1 MLRVFHGLMDLQAH
15 ALVWP
20 ALFSDSIGKGNVM
33 AKNEVVWGIMG
44 TAKINDKV
52 VVPMHNAPKC
62 RVKGIASRSQEKAR
76 EAAARYGLSV
86 AYDSYE
92 ALLADPEIDAVYIP
106 LPNHIHVEW
115 TIKSVEA
122 GKHVL
127 CEKPIG
133 LDAQQVERLIAA
145 RDGSGRCIQEAFMVR
160 THPQWLK
167 VRSLIDDGAIGE
179 LRAVTGGFTYNNTN
193 PDNIRNQSGLGG
205 GGLLD
210 IGCYPIT
217 TSRFVTRAEPGRVV
231 ALIEQD
237 PVFDV
242 DRLGSVLMDFD
253 GVQASFFYS
262 TQTHPYQRMQF
273 HGTKGRIEVEIPFNA
288 PNDRPTR
295 LLVSENTSAGAGTD
309 RWVEIP
315 ACDQYGVAAA
325 TFAEAILN
333 GTPQA
338 IPLEDARANMRVIDA
353 VFRSARSGA
362 WETIAQS

>member
-1 MLRVFHGLMDLQAH
+1 MNSPIQA
-15 ALVWP
+15 AIQP
-20 ALFSDSIGKGNVM
+20 AILLAYSIGKGDVM
-33 AKNEVVWGIMG
+33 AKDEIVWGVLG

-62 RVKGIASRSQEKAR
+62 RVKGIASRSAEKAR
-76 EAAARYGLSV
+76 EAAARYGLAV

-92 ALLADPEIDAVYIP
+92 KLLADPEIDAIYIP
-106 LPNHIHVEW
+106 LPNHIHLEW
-115 TIKSVEA
+115 TIKAVEA

-145 RDGSGRCIQEAFMVR
+145 RDRSGRYIQEAFMVR

-167 VRSLIDDGAIGE
+167 VRALIDEGAIGE
-179 LRAVTGGFTYNNTN
+179 LHAVTGGFTYYNTN
-193 PDNIRNQSGLGG
+193 QHDIRNQSELGG

-217 TSRFVTRAEPGRVV
+217 TSRFVIGREPRRVV
-231 ALIEQD
+231 AMLEQD
-237 PVFDV
+237 PVFNV
-242 DRLGSVLMDFD
+242 DRLGSVMVDF
-253 GVQASFFYS
+253 GGIQTSFFYS
-262 TQTHPYQRMQF
+262 TQTYPYQRMQF

-295 LLVSENTSAGAGTD
+295 LLVSEHTNSGVAAE
-309 RWVEIP
+309 RWLEIRE
-315 ACDQYGVAAA
+315 CDQYGVAAA
-325 TFAEAILN
+325 TFAEAILSGN
-333 GTPQA
+333 TQA

-353 VFRSARSGA
+353 VFRSAQSGA
-362 WETIAQS
+362 WERVPEN

>member
-1 MLRVFHGLMDLQAH
+1 
-15 ALVWP
+15 
-20 ALFSDSIGKGNVM
+20 M
-33 AKNEVVWGIMG
+33 ARDEIVWGILG

-52 VVPMHNAPKC
+52 VMPMQSAPKC
-62 RVKGIASRSQEKAR
+62 RVKGIASRSHEKAR
-76 EAAARYGLSV
+76 EAAAKYGLAV

-145 RDGSGRCIQEAFMVR
+145 RDRSGRYIQEAFMVR

-167 VRSLIDDGAIGE
+167 VRTLIDEGTIGE

-193 PDNIRNQSGLGG
+193 PRDIRNQSELGG

-217 TSRFVTRAEPGRVV
+217 TSRFITRREPRRVV
-231 ALIEQD
+231 ALMEQD
-237 PVFDV
+237 PIFEV

-262 TQTHPYQRMQF
+262 TQTHNYQRMLF
-273 HGTKGRIEVEIPFNA
+273 HGTRGRIEVEIPFNA
-288 PNDRPTR
+288 PSDRPTR
-295 LLVSENTSAGAGTD
+295 LLVSENTSAGVGTD
-309 RWVEIP
+309 RWLELP
-315 ACDQYGVAAA
+315 ECDQYAVAAA
-325 TFAEAILN
+325 TFAEAILS
-333 GTPQA
+333 GAPQA
-338 IPLEDARANMRVIDA
+338 ILLEDARANMRVIDA
-353 VFRSARSGA
+353 VLRSARSSA
-362 WETIAQS
+362 WERILES

>member
-1 MLRVFHGLMDLQAH
+1 
-15 ALVWP
+15 
-20 ALFSDSIGKGNVM
+20 M
-33 AKNEVVWGIMG
+33 AKDEIVWGILG
-44 TAKINDKV
+44 AAKINDKV

-62 RVKGIASRSQEKAR
+62 RVKGIASRSPEKAR
-76 EAAARYGLSV
+76 EAATRYGLTV

-106 LPNHIHVEW
+106 LPNHIHMEW
-115 TIKSVEA
+115 TIKAVEA

-145 RDGSGRCIQEAFMVR
+145 RDKSGRYIQEAFMVR

-179 LRAVTGGFTYNNTN
+179 LRAVTGGFTYDNTN
-193 PDNIRNQSGLGG
+193 PHNIRNQRELGG

-217 TSRFVTRAEPGRVV
+217 TSRFVTGCEPKRVV
-231 ALIEQD
+231 ALVEQD
-237 PVFDV
+237 PTFGV

-262 TQTHPYQRMQF
+262 TQAHPYQRMQF

-288 PNDRPTR
+288 PADRPAR
-295 LLVSENTSAGAGTD
+295 LLVSENSSDGVASE
-309 RWVEIP
+309 RWLEIP
-315 ACDQYGVAAA
+315 VCDQYGVAAA
-325 TFAEAILN
+325 TFAQAILS
-333 GTPQA
+333 GSPQA
-338 IPLEDARANMRVIDA
+338 IALEDARANMRVIDA

-362 WETIAQS
+362 WESIAGS

>member
-1 MLRVFHGLMDLQAH
+1 
-15 ALVWP
+15 
-20 ALFSDSIGKGNVM
+20 M
-33 AKNEVVWGIMG
+33 AKDEIVWGILG
-44 TAKINDKV
+44 TSKINDKV
-52 VVPMHNAPKC
+52 VVPMHHAPKC
-62 RVKGIASRSQEKAR
+62 RVKAIASRSAQKAQ
-76 EAAARYGLSV
+76 AAAAKYGLAH

-106 LPNHIHVEW
+106 LPNHLHVEW
-115 TIKSVEA
+115 AIKSVEA

-133 LDAQQVERLIAA
+133 LDAQQAERLIAA
-145 RDGSGRCIQEAFMVR
+145 RDKSGRYIQEAFMVR

-167 VRSLIDDGAIGE
+167 VRALIEEGAIGE
-179 LRAVTGGFTYNNTN
+179 LRAVAGGFTYYNTN
-193 PDNIRNQSGLGG
+193 AHDIRNHSELGG

-217 TSRFVTRAEPGRVV
+217 TSRLILGREPKRVV
-231 ALIEQD
+231 TLMERD
-237 PVFDV
+237 PSFEV

-262 TQTHPYQRMQF
+262 TQVFPYQRMQF
-273 HGTKGRIEVEIPFNA
+273 HGTTGRIEVEIPFNA

-295 LLVSENTSAGAGTD
+295 LLVSKQGEAD
-309 RWVEIP
+309 RWLELPV
-315 ACDQYGVAAA
+315 CDQYGVAAA
-325 TFAEAILN
+325 VFAEAILS
-333 GTPQA
+333 GMPQA

-362 WETIAQS
+362 WESIA

>member
-1 MLRVFHGLMDLQAH
+1 
-15 ALVWP
+15 
-20 ALFSDSIGKGNVM
+20 M
-33 AKNEVVWGIMG
+33 AKDMIVWGVLG

-52 VVPMHNAPKC
+52 VVPMSNAPKC
-62 RVKGIASRSQEKAR
+62 RVKGIASRDPQKAR
-76 EAAARYGLSV
+76 AAATKYGLAV

-92 ALLADPEIDAVYIP
+92 ALLADEEIDAVYIP
-106 LPNHIHVEW
+106 LPNHVHMEW

-133 LDAQQVERLIAA
+133 LDAHEVERLIAA
-145 RDGSGRCIQEAFMVR
+145 RDERGRYIQEAFMVR

-167 VRSLIDDGAIGE
+167 VRSLIEEGEIGE
-179 LRAVTGGFTYNNTN
+179 LRAVTGAFTYYNANEH
-193 PDNIRNQSGLGG
+193 NIRNKLELGG

-217 TSRFVTRAEPGRVV
+217 TSRFIVGREPERVV

-237 PVFDV
+237 PVFKV
-242 DRLGSVLMDFD
+242 DRLGSVLMDFN

-262 TQTHPYQRMQF
+262 TQTHPWQRMQF
-273 HGTKGRIEVEIPFNA
+273 HGTKGRIDVEIPFNA

-295 LLVSENTSAGAGTD
+295 LFVSTLTSDGVANE
-309 RWVEIP
+309 RCLELP
-315 ACDQYGVAAA
+315 ECDQYGIAAS
-325 TFAEAILN
+325 TFAEAILS
-333 GTPQA
+333 GRPQA
-338 IPLEDARANMRVIDA
+338 IPLEDTRANMRVIDA

-362 WETIAQS
+362 WERPGEA

>member
-1 MLRVFHGLMDLQAH
+1 
-15 ALVWP
+15 
-20 ALFSDSIGKGNVM
+20 M
-33 AKNEVVWGIMG
+33 ATDEMVWGILG

-52 VVPMHNAPKC
+52 VVPMHNAQKC
-62 RVKGIASRSQEKAR
+62 RVKGIASRSQEKAL
-76 EAAARYGLSV
+76 EAAAKYRLAV

-106 LPNHIHVEW
+106 LPNHIHMEW

-133 LDAQQVERLIAA
+133 LDAQQVERLIAE
-145 RDGSGRCIQEAFMVR
+145 RDRNGRYIQEAFMVR

-167 VRSLIDDGAIGE
+167 VRALIDEGVIGE
-179 LRAVTGGFTYNNTN
+179 LRAVTGGFTYYNT
-193 PDNIRNQSGLGG
+193 DAHNIRNQSELGG

-217 TSRFVTRAEPGRVV
+217 TSRFIIGREPRRVV
-231 ALIEQD
+231 ALMEQD
-237 PVFDV
+237 PIFKV

-253 GVQASFFYS
+253 GVQVSFFYS

-295 LLVSENTSAGAGTD
+295 LLVSEYTSEGVATD
-309 RWVEIP
+309 RWLELPI
-315 ACDQYGVAAA
+315 CDQYGVAAA
-325 TFAEAILN
+325 TFAEAILS
-333 GTPQA
+333 GSPQA
-338 IPLEDARANMRVIDA
+338 IPLEDSRANMRVISA
-353 VFRSARSGA
+353 VCRSAQSGA
-362 WETIAQS
+362 WERILQS

>member
-1 MLRVFHGLMDLQAH
+1 
-15 ALVWP
+15 
-20 ALFSDSIGKGNVM
+20 M
-33 AKNEVVWGIMG
+33 AKDEIVWGILG
-44 TAKINDKV
+44 AAKINDKV

-62 RVKGIASRSQEKAR
+62 RVKGIASRSREKAR
-76 EAAARYGLSV
+76 EAAARYGLAV

-106 LPNHIHVEW
+106 LPNHLHVEW

-127 CEKPIG
+127 CEKPIS

-145 RDGSGRCIQEAFMVR
+145 RDKNGRYIQEAFMVR

-167 VRSLIDDGAIGE
+167 VRTLIDEGAIGE
-179 LRAVTGGFTYNNTN
+179 LRAVTGGFTYHNTN
-193 PDNIRNQSGLGG
+193 EDNIRNKSELGG

-217 TSRFVTRAEPGRVV
+217 TSRFTIGREPRRVV
-231 ALIEQD
+231 ALVEQD
-237 PVFDV
+237 PTFKV

-262 TQTHPYQRMQF
+262 TQTYPYQRMQF

-295 LLVSENTSAGAGTD
+295 LLISEHNSDGVATD
-309 RWVEIP
+309 RWLELTV
-315 ACDQYGVAAA
+315 CDQYGVAAA
-325 TFAEAILN
+325 TFAEAILS
-333 GTPQA
+333 GSPQA

-353 VFRSARSGA
+353 VFRSAQSGA
-362 WETIAQS
+362 WESIAQG

>member
-1 MLRVFHGLMDLQAH
+1 
-15 ALVWP
+15 
-20 ALFSDSIGKGNVM
+20 M
-33 AKNEVVWGIMG
+33 AKDEIVWGILG

-52 VVPMHNAPKC
+52 VLPMHSAPKC
-62 RVKGIASRSQEKAR
+62 RVKGIASRSQAKAQ
-76 EAAARYGLSV
+76 EAANKYGLTV
-86 AYDSYE
+86 AYGSYE
-92 ALLADPEIDAVYIP
+92 ALLEDPEIDAVYIS

-115 TIKSVEA
+115 TIKAVEA

-133 LDAQQVERLIAA
+133 LDAQQVEQLIAA
-145 RDGSGRCIQEAFMVR
+145 RDKSGRYIQEAFMVR

-167 VRSLIDDGAIGE
+167 VRTLIDEGAIGE

-193 PDNIRNQSGLGG
+193 PDNIRNQSELGG

-217 TSRFVTRAEPGRVV
+217 TSRSIIGREPKRVV
-231 ALIEQD
+231 ALMEQD
-237 PVFDV
+237 PVFRV
-242 DRLGSVLMDFD
+242 DRLGSVLMDFG

-273 HGTKGRIEVEIPFNA
+273 HGTEGRIEVEIPFNA
-288 PNDRPTR
+288 PNDKPAR
-295 LLVSENTSAGAGTD
+295 LLVSESTSAGVGSD
-309 RWVEIP
+309 RWLEIQV
-315 ACDQYGVAAA
+315 CDQYGVAAA
-325 TFAEAILN
+325 TFAEAILS
-333 GTPQA
+333 GSPQA

-362 WETIAQS
+362 WESIEGS